1 MSMLTNPYLKEQ
13 THSQSRSREL
23 QTVIPD
29 IGSLVETVHGGC
41 RGSNAHIVAQV
52 KIELSF

>member
-1 MSMLTNPYLKEQ
+1 MNIPTNPYLGEQ

-29 IGSLVETVHGGC
+29 IGSLVETVHGAC
-41 RGSNAHIVAQV
+41 RGFNAHIVAQV
-52 KIELSF
+52 L